1 MNLKTKIGRLV
12 LQNPIL
18 VASGCFGYGEEYAPL
33 LDLSRL
39 GGVVTKGISLK
50 PRPGNSPP
58 RLAETPAGLL
68 NSIGLEN
75 VGVDRFIEE
84 KLPFLRK
91 QKACVLVNIFGES
104 LGEYRKLAE
113 ILDDIDGIA
122 GLEVNISC
130 PNVEKGGL
138 EFGVKPD
145 STRKVIETVRG
156 KTSLPVLA
164 KLSPNVT
171 DIVEIARAAM
181 QGGADGLTLI
191 NTLKGMAIDVKT
203 RCPKLARGIGG
214 LSGPAIRPVAVRM
227 VYEVSR
233 KLAAPVIGAGGI
245 DSTEAA
251 LEFFIA
257 GAGAVQIGTGF
268 LINPRLPLTI
278 IPELVGYL
286 DNQGLKGIESLVGNI
301 PADKPK
307 RRKK

>member
-1 MNLKTKIGRLV
+1 MNLKTKIGKLV
-12 LQNPIL
+12 LKNPIL
-18 VASGCFGYGEEYAPL
+18 VASGCFGYGEEYAQL

-50 PRPGNSPP
+50 PRPGNLPP

-75 VGVDRFIEE
+75 VGVDRFIED

-91 QKACVLVNIFGES
+91 QKACVIVNIFGES
-104 LGEYRKLAE
+104 LGEYRKLAG
-113 ILDDIDGIA
+113 IFNDIDGIA
-122 GLEVNISC
+122 GLEINISC
-130 PNVEKGGL
+130 PNVERGGL
-138 EFGVKPD
+138 EFGLTPD
-145 STRKVIETVRG
+145 STRKVIETVRA
-156 KTSLPVLA
+156 KTSLPILA

-181 QGGADGLTLI
+181 TGGADGLTLI
-191 NTLKGMAIDVKT
+191 NTLKGMAIDVNT
-203 RCPKLARGIGG
+203 RRPKLARVIGG

-233 KLAAPVIGAGGI
+233 KLSVPIIGVGGI

-257 GAGAVQIGTGF
+257 GARAVQIGTGL
-268 LINPRLPLTI
+268 LINPRLPLAI
-278 IPELVGYL
+278 LPELVEYL
-286 DNQGLKGIESLVGNI
+286 DNQRLKGIESLVGNM
-301 PADKPK
+301 PMDKPK
-307 RRKK
+307 RRKA

>member
-1 MNLKTKIGRLV
+1 MNLKTKIGKLV
-12 LQNPIL
+12 LKNPIL

-50 PRPGNSPP
+50 PRPGNLPP

-75 VGVDRFIEE
+75 VGVDRFIED

-91 QKACVLVNIFGES
+91 QKACVIVNIFGES
-104 LGEYRKLAE
+104 LGEYRKLAG
-113 ILDDIDGIA
+113 IFNDIDGIA
-122 GLEVNISC
+122 GLEINISC
-130 PNVEKGGL
+130 PNVERGGL
-138 EFGVKPD
+138 EFGLTPD

-156 KTSLPVLA
+156 KTSLPILA

-181 QGGADGLTLI
+181 TGGADGLTLI
-191 NTLKGMAIDVKT
+191 NTLKGMAIDVNT
-203 RCPKLARGIGG
+203 RRPKLARVIGG

-233 KLAAPVIGAGGI
+233 KLSVPIIGVGGI

-257 GAGAVQIGTGF
+257 GARAVQIGTGL
-268 LINPRLPLTI
+268 LINPRLPLAI
-278 IPELVGYL
+278 LPELVEYL
-286 DNQGLKGIESLVGNI
+286 DNQRLKGIESLVGNM
-301 PADKPK
+301 PMDKPK
-307 RRKK
+307 RRKA

>member
-1 MNLKTKIGRLV
+1 MNLKTKIGKLV

-75 VGVDRFIEE
+75 VGVDRFVED

-91 QKACVLVNIFGES
+91 QKACVIVNIFGES

-113 ILDDIDGIA
+113 IFNDIDGIA
-122 GLEVNISC
+122 GLEINISC
-130 PNVEKGGL
+130 PNVERGGL
-138 EFGVKPD
+138 EFGLKPD
-145 STRKVIETVRG
+145 STRKVLETVRG
-156 KTSLPVLA
+156 KTSLPILA

-181 QGGADGLTLI
+181 TGGADGLTLI
-191 NTLKGMAIDVKT
+191 NTLKGMAIDVNT
-203 RCPKLARGIGG
+203 RRPKLARVIGG

-227 VYEVSR
+227 VYEVAR
-233 KLAAPVIGAGGI
+233 KLSVPIIGAGGI

-251 LEFFIA
+251 LEFIIA
-257 GAGAVQIGTGF
+257 GARAVQIGTG
-268 LINPRLPLTI
+268 LMINPRLTLAI
-278 IPELVGYL
+278 LPELVGYL
-286 DNQGLKGIESLVGNI
+286 DNQGLKGIESLVGNMLV
-301 PADKPK
+301 DQPK
-307 RRKK
+307 RRKA